1 MRLSQT
7 LSGAKEVKIAFS
19 LDGDKIAPSLGST
32 QNFLLLNEDGTR
44 EILPASGNMAEFLHK
59 NQITTLICNNI
70 GNCMLEVLN
79 RRRIRVIPGISGTID
94 EVLTLY
100 RQKQLVP
107 GKNFTCTENGCIC
120 GDCPGNY

>member
-1 MRLSQT
+1 MKT
-7 LSGAKEVKIAFS
+7 AFS
-19 LDGDKIAPSLGST
+19 LDGNQIASSLGSSRE
-32 QNFLLLNEDGTR
+32 FLLLNDDDTQ
-44 EILPASGNMAEFLHK
+44 EIRSAKGNMAEFLHK

-70 GNCMLEVLN
+70 GNCMLEILN
-79 RRRIRVIPGISGTID
+79 RRQIRVIPGISGTID